1 MRVYS
6 RLISMLLV
14 FVCLWPTVTFA
25 EEPRQLYDWIVPPG
39 KADSPTETNRPA
51 FRLLPN
57 GRISLGEGT
66 NGESQRR
73 AVPEVMAGEKPNGAV
88 NGKEAAGA
96 LKKSSPPQ
104 KRSSVEDFFFRPSP
118 EIGGAVGGPDRIPG
132 VKPEDEEIGTDSA
145 FYLLL
150 SNGESLSTY
159 QKITLFLQL
168 DRDRQKKYLEFLP
181 VEQRQ
186 AFLQL
191 LGEDRRWY
199 LQDLKVESVDRD
211 LKQFGYDFF
220 QTNIGDFSSERL
232 APVGPDYI
240 VGPGDTLIVSLWGT
254 IEGTHE
260 VTVDRSGNILLPRVG
275 TIQVWGQTFAAA
287 RETIRRQI
295 ARYFTNFEL
304 NVTMAELRSM
314 QIYLVGEVKTP
325 GTYTVSSPSTV
336 LNALA
341 VAGGPAKTG
350 SLRKV
355 QLVRGG
361 ELVATIDFYDF
372 FLNGDRSRDA
382 RLQSGDTIYV
392 PVVGALVGVAGD
404 VRRPAI
410 YELKEG
416 DSLADVLGMAG
427 GVAATAYLKRIQV
440 ERVEAHSRKVALD
453 LDLSAGLGSESA
465 RGFALRDHDMIKVS
479 SIGPVSSRHV
489 RLNGYVAR
497 PGTYQLAE
505 GMRLA
510 DLILPYDNLL
520 PFYFPDMAEVLR
532 LQPPM
537 YLPEK
542 LSVNL
547 GKALAGDPEHNV
559 LLQNYDEIRIYSRE
573 EMEEIPEV
581 MVSGGVLK
589 PGTFR
594 FYANM
599 KVRDLILAA
608 GNVKR
613 GAYLAEAELSRH
625 MADGKGTRTERLLI
639 DLHKALAGDPGHNLM
654 LQPED
659 HLFVRSVPDFTERQT
674 VTVGGRVLFPG
685 TYTIAKGETLSSV
698 LERAGGLAEGAYLR
712 GATFTRESVRT
723 IQKERLEKLIFEQEQ
738 QIARVSAEIAQGALS
753 TEELQSAQVI
763 LSGRKAVLDK
773 LRDVPITGR
782 MVVHLAPLEEFRN
795 SAYDIPLM
803 DGDAIKIPDN
813 PKAVTVLGQVYNPIS
828 LAYQQGKPVSY
839 YLAKVGGPTDN
850 ANDDEMFIVRADG
863 TVYSRAQAG
872 MGVRWDGDSRRWV
885 FGGFHVTELY
895 PGDTLLV
902 PEKVKRLDIMR
913 EVKDMTTILYQ
924 IALGAAA
931 VASF

>member
-1 MRVYS
+1 MKMNAGWS
-6 RLISMLLV
+6 FILFCLACLLA
-14 FVCLWPTVTFA
+14 TASFA
-25 EEPRQLYDWIVPPG
+25 AEPFPVSERMAP
-39 KADSPTETNRPA
+39 AETGRSV
-51 FRLLPN
+51 FRLLPD
-57 GRISLGEGT
+57 GRIGLSDEAKGDSLLRKEPD
-66 NGESQRR
+66 SMP
-73 AVPEVMAGEKPNGAV
+73 AAKSNGA
-88 NGKEAAGA
+88 GSRETESEARRE
-96 LKKSSPPQ
+96 SVSPP
-104 KRSSVEDFFFRPSP
+104 KRSSVENFFFQPGP
-118 EIGGAVGGPDRIPG
+118 EIGGAVGGPGKIPG
-132 VKPEDEEIGTDSA
+132 KKPEAEESEADVP

-150 SNGESLSTY
+150 SAGESLSSY
-159 QKITLFLQL
+159 QKINLFRQM
-168 DRDRQKKYLEFLP
+168 DRDRQKKYLELLP
-181 VEQRQ
+181 LEQRLE
-186 AFLQL
+186 FLQM
-191 LGEDRRWY
+191 LGEEHRWY
-199 LQDLKVESVDRD
+199 LQDLKVESIDRD

-220 QTNIGDFSSERL
+220 QTNVGDFSPERL
-232 APVGPDYI
+232 APVGPDYV

-254 IEGTHE
+254 IEGTYE

-275 TIQVWGQTFAAA
+275 AIQIWGQPFAAA

-304 NVTMAELRSM
+304 NVTMGSLRSV
-314 QIYLVGEVKTP
+314 QVYLVGEVKKP
-325 GTYTVSSPSTV
+325 GTYTVSSMATV

-355 QLVRGG
+355 QLVRSG
-361 ELVATIDFYDF
+361 EVIGSIDFYDF

-382 RLQSGDTIYV
+382 RLQSGDTIHV
-392 PVVGALVGVAGD
+392 PVVGPLVGVAGD

-410 YELKEG
+410 YELKDG
-416 DSLADVLGMAG
+416 DSLNDVLEMAG
-427 GVAATAYLKRIQV
+427 GVAATAYLKRVQV

-453 LDLSAGLGSESA
+453 LDLSAGLGSEA
-465 RGFALRDHDMIKVS
+465 TRGFALRDHDMIKVS
-479 SIGPVSSRHV
+479 SIGPVSSSHV

-505 GMRLA
+505 ATRLA

-520 PFYFPDMAEVLR
+520 PFYFPDMAEILR

-542 LSVNL
+542 LTVNL
-547 GKALAGDPEHNV
+547 GKALAGDPEHNI
-559 LLQNYDEIRIYSRE
+559 LLQNYDEIRIFSRE

-581 MVSGGVLK
+581 MITGGVLK
-589 PGTFR
+589 PGAYR

-613 GAYLAEAELSRH
+613 GAYLPEAELSRH
-625 MADGKGTRTERLLI
+625 VADGKATRTERVLF
-639 DLHKALAGDPGHNLM
+639 DLQKALAGDPAENLA

-659 HLFVRSVPDFTERQT
+659 RLFVRSVPDFAERLT
-674 VTVGGRVLFPG
+674 VKVEGRVLFPG
-685 TYTIAKGETLSSV
+685 SYTISKGETLSSV
-698 LERAGGLAEGAYLR
+698 IERAGGFAEGAYLR
-712 GATFTRESVRT
+712 GATFTRESVKT
-723 IQKERLEKLIFEQEQ
+723 IQRERLEKLIFEQEQ
-738 QIARVSAEIAQGALS
+738 QIGRASAEIAQGALS

-763 LSGRKAVLDK
+763 LSGRKAVLEK
-773 LRDVPITGR
+773 LKDVPITGR

-795 SAYDIPLM
+795 SEYDIPLM
-803 DGDAIKIPDN
+803 DGDAINIPDN

-839 YLAKVGGPTDN
+839 YLAKVGGPTEN

-872 MGVRWDGDSRRWV
+872 MGVKWDGDSRRWV
-885 FGGFHVTELY
+885 FGGFHVTELF

-913 EVKDMTTILYQ
+913 EVKDLTTILYQ
-924 IALGAAA
+924 MALGAAA